1 MSNIPSDFSAASSLT
16 GYLYQCRL
24 ALFLALKNLRNN
36 PNLTISFETL
46 DDVVFEKNGFPKEI
60 IQTKH
65 HINRKGNL
73 SDASTDL
80 WKTLRIWMSLRES
93 SIPLSEFVFYLM
105 TTSTANEGN
114 ATFFL
119 KAENRNVREAE
130 SKLTHTAK
138 TSKNEDNL
146 LAYTCFLSMNESQ
159 RLNFLNSVFIVDSCP
174 LINELDGCLIGEIL
188 RACHRSKVESFL
200 SYLEGWWYNRII
212 KSLTTDRAQF
222 ILGIDLDSRIDELR
236 EDFKNDS
243 LPIHDDLRTINV
255 NQEFYQD
262 YLFVHQ
268 LKMIEVTSNRIAIAV
283 NNYYRA
289 REQRSRWLREDLLI
303 FGDLDVYEDRLKE
316 EWTIHFETMR
326 ENLGEEATEKE
337 KIRAARSI
345 YDWVEKEADI
355 PLRKCQEPF
364 ITRGSYHIL
373 ADKGKVGWHVDFE
386 SRIADLLNLKGV
398 GS

>member
-1 MSNIPSDFSAASSLT
+1 MSNISSDFSAASSLT

-24 ALFLALKNLRNN
+24 ALFLALKNLRTN

-93 SIPLSEFVFYLM
+93 EIPQSEFVFYLM
-105 TTSTANEGN
+105 TTSIANEGN

-119 KAENRNVREAE
+119 RAENRNVQKAE

-146 LAYTCFLSMNESQ
+146 VAYASFLSMNESQ

-174 LINELDGCLIGEIL
+174 LMNELDECLIGEIL
-188 RACHRSKVESFL
+188 RACRRSKVDSFL

-222 ILGIDLDSRIDELR
+222 ILGIELDSRIDELR

-243 LPIHDDLRTINV
+243 LPIHDDLRTLSV
-255 NQEFYQD
+255 NQELYHN

-289 REQRSRWLREDLLI
+289 YEQRSRWLREDLLLL
-303 FGDLDVYEDRLKE
+303 GDLDVYEDRLKE
-316 EWTIHFETMR
+316 EWAIQFETMR
-326 ENLGEEATEKE
+326 ENIGEEATEKE
-337 KIRAARSI
+337 KVRAARSI

-373 ADKGKVGWHVDFE
+373 ADKGEVGWHVDFE
-386 SRIADLLNLKGV
+386 SRIAELLDLKGV
-398 GS
+398 GT